1 MRKLLLAAAAVI
13 SLGFAAQAQAAP
25 ELSARAFQDGMFVP
39 GAASTTTTGNL
50 TILNVSSANFSVLS
64 TLALGYPVLSQPD
77 FDVRTT
83 AVSTG
88 NFATSHTLTF
98 EVTQT
103 GLTSASAGAPLAAL
117 VSSFTTNGLI
127 GGGGI
132 SSVTLS
138 TYADAG
144 NNAFSRSQLLSSVTY
159 TSGVTNASGAL
170 FSNPTLANTLFSE
183 TVVISAT
190 FTGAN
195 AVLNTTSQ
203 MTAVPV
209 PEPASLALFGMGLL
223 GMGLIRRR
231 HAG

>member
-1 MRKLLLAAAAVI
+1 MRKLLLAAAAVL

-25 ELSARAFQDGMFVP
+25 ELSARVFQDGVFVP

-50 TILNVSSANFSVLS
+50 AIVSISTSNFSVIS
-64 TLALGYPVLSQPD
+64 TAALGFPVLSQPD
-77 FDVRTT
+77 IDVRTT
-83 AVSTG
+83 AVSIG
-88 NFATSHTLTF
+88 NFSTAHTLTF

-117 VSSFTTNGLI
+117 ISSFTTNSLI
-127 GGGGI
+127 GSSGL

-138 TYADAG
+138 TYADG
-144 NNAFSRSQLLSSVTY
+144 NNNAFGRSQLLSSVTY
-159 TSGVTNASGAL
+159 TSGATNDSGAL
-170 FSNPTLANTLFSE
+170 FSNPTLNGTLFSE

-190 FTGAN
+190 FTGAGS
-195 AVLNTTSQ
+195 VLNANSQ

-223 GMGLIRRR
+223 GLGLVRRR
-231 HAG
+231 TA